1 MVGPRLPKLNFLALA
16 TSITTTSSCNRSKSR
31 LNARV
36 TVDID
41 LLLTQLAH
49 PTRHHEPSRPC
60 RSLIARWF
68 SCKALSDPA
77 TNIGTFQNICNTTDT
92 NNASAGTFHPSA
104 YANIPTF
111 LLLDDTPDAP
121 GGQIVLL

>member
-1 MVGPRLPKLNFLALA
+1 STRYGAMVGPRLPKLNFLALA

-68 SCKALSDPA
+68 SCKDK
-77 TNIGTFQNICNTTDT
+77 GT
-92 NNASAGTFHPSA
+92 ASLPHSRRS
-104 YANIPTF
+104 I
-111 LLLDDTPDAP
+111 
-121 GGQIVLL
+121 IR